1 MKGEN
6 NISVVMN
13 DCIIFLYYINI
24 VIIIIVV
31 VVVIVII
38 IIIMYS
44 PILSFPSE
52 DKSTFN
58 NDHIDVG
65 LASKGGGS

>member
-1 MKGEN
+1 M
-6 NISVVMN
+6 IAS
-13 DCIIFLYYINI
+13 FFWYYVNI
-24 VIIIIVV
+24 VIIIIFVVVVV
-31 VVVIVII
+31 VVVIIII

-52 DKSTFN
+52 DKSAFN

-65 LASKGGGS
+65 LASKGGWS